1 VEVGD
6 VRSWGC
12 VEVVGVNL
20 SCKRAAGRRTDILI
34 LGGCFAKIII
44 VLYIEYVHSQS
55 NFAIRGERERN
66 NAGEHNGVEGIMSIS
81 EGIMRIRNELAVAFI
96 LHRTSCFQPTLC
108 AF

>member
-1 VEVGD
+1 MEVGD

-34 LGGCFAKIII
+34 LGGCFAKINI

-66 NAGEHNGVEGIMSIS
+66 NAGEHNVHLYNIAPPKLRDHYASHPIVVSIS
-81 EGIMRIRNELAVAFI
+81 FL
-96 LHRTSCFQPTLC
+96 L
-108 AF
+108 